1 MNHQELVSAI
11 SKRLPYLKR
20 RDVAAV
26 LEVMTELWL
35 AELVQPGQTI
45 TLADLGKLSVE
56 VQTFHVR
63 GSVRRHMEHFHGS
76 ETPETVKRVY
86 VRFRPTTHF
95 RQAVL
100 ATYTEEETKR

>member
-1 MNHQELVSAI
+1 MNHKQLVSAI

-26 LEVMTELWL
+26 LDVMTELWL
-35 AELVQPGQTI
+35 AELIQPGQTI

-56 VQTFHVR
+56 VQTFHVS
-63 GSVRRHMEHFHGS
+63 GSVRRQMEHVHG
-76 ETPETVKRVY
+76 EAPETMKRVY

-100 ATYTEEETKR
+100 ATYTEKETER

>member
-1 MNHQELVSAI
+1 MNHKQLVSAI

-26 LEVMTELWL
+26 LDIMTELWL
-35 AELVQPGQTI
+35 AELIQPGQTI

-63 GSVRRHMEHFHGS
+63 GSVRRHIEHVHGA
-76 ETPETVKRVY
+76 ETPESVKRVY
-86 VRFRPTTHF
+86 VRFRPTTYF

-100 ATYTEEETKR
+100 NTYKEETER

>member
-1 MNHQELVSAI
+1 MNHKQLVSAI

-26 LEVMTELWL
+26 LDVMTELWL
-35 AELVQPGQTI
+35 AELIQPGQTI

-63 GSVRRHMEHFHGS
+63 GSVRHHMEHAHGS

-86 VRFRPTTHF
+86 IRFRPTSHF
-95 RQAVL
+95 RKAVL
-100 ATYTEEETKR
+100 NTYKEETEQ